1 MLLTTLTLLLTAAD
15 VQTTAANAEPQPKW
29 AVNFALA
36 SSSIVNASF
45 DFKPQVSAGPGLASI
60 TRQSFGTSSL
70 SLERVLGEHLTGVV
84 AATFGYSQFESS
96 ARFVSGGGML
106 GVHWYPARALAGF
119 WVGPEVSLGLA
130 TIESGFTQLPTFEMK
145 STSNTQ
151 FVGACGRAGWTQR
164 FGAHFLVA
172 ASAGFGANINST
184 TATAATSQ
192 AILFSQTALNLTVDG
207 RLSVG
212 LMF

>member
-70 SLERVLGEHLTGVV
+70 SLERVLGEHLTVRIDALETILATRARPRQLQHLGID
-84 AATFGYSQFESS
+84 AATGSWVVKQLASLS
-96 ARFVSGGGML
+96 A
-106 GVHWYPARALAGF
+106 
-119 WVGPEVSLGLA
+119 
-130 TIESGFTQLPTFEMK
+130 SGF
-145 STSNTQ
+145 S
-151 FVGACGRAGWTQR
+151 
-164 FGAHFLVA
+164 
-172 ASAGFGANINST
+172 AS
-184 TATAATSQ
+184 
-192 AILFSQTALNLTVDG
+192 
-207 RLSVG
+207 
-212 LMF
+212 